1 MNATMSLENVK
12 HYPVMLNQLLSI
24 LTPQHGGTFL
34 DCTFGGGGYSNA
46 ILSYPNTKVIA
57 IDRDK
62 NVSLL
67 AEEIKKKF
75 PKRFKFINDKFSNL
89 DQIKDLKIKPK
100 GIIFDLGFSTNQIK
114 DYKRGFSFNSSGPL
128 DMRMGENETSAFDV
142 VNNFTE
148 ESLALIF
155 KKLGEEKDSK
165 KIAKA
170 IAFKR
175 KRNQIIYTNDLV
187 NIINRVKKNYSHS
200 KTNPATK
207 VFQALRMFINK
218 EVTELIAG
226 LISATKLVEKNGK
239 IIVVSFHSIEDRIIK
254 KYFKTYS
261 NLNPNPSRYVP
272 SEKTNNPKALFFLKS
287 SSALIPDKDEIIK
300 NRASR
305 SAKMRFAIRN
315 ENNFFYPDLL
325 VNDFRDYLSLE
336 ELRL

>member
-1 MNATMSLENVK
+1 
-12 HYPVMLNQLLSI
+12 
-24 LTPQHGGTFL
+24 
-34 DCTFGGGGYSNA
+34 
-46 ILSYPNTKVIA
+46 
-57 IDRDK
+57 
-62 NVSLL
+62 
-67 AEEIKKKF
+67 
-75 PKRFKFINDKFSNL
+75 
-89 DQIKDLKIKPK
+89 
-100 GIIFDLGFSTNQIK
+100 
-114 DYKRGFSFNSSGPL
+114 
-128 DMRMGENETSAFDV
+128 MGKNETSVFDV

-170 IAFKR
+170 IVFKR
-175 KRNQIIYTNDLV
+175 KRNQIIYTNDLA
-187 NIINRVKKNYSHS
+187 NIISRVKKNYLHS

-207 VFQALRMFINK
+207 VFQALRMFVNK

-272 SEKTNNPKALFFLKS
+272 SEKKNKPKALFFLKS

-336 ELRL
+336 GLRL

>member
-1 MNATMSLENVK
+1 MNATMSLEDVK
-12 HYPVMLNQLLSI
+12 HHPVMLNQLISI

-67 AEEIKKKF
+67 AEKIKKKF

-114 DYKRGFSFNSSGPL
+114 DYKRGFSFDSSGPL
-128 DMRMGENETSAFDV
+128 DMRMGKNETSAFDV

-170 IAFKR
+170 IVFKR
-175 KRNQIIYTNDLV
+175 KKNQIICTNDLV
-187 NIINRVKKNYSHS
+187 DIINRVKKNYSHS

-207 VFQALRMFINK
+207 VFQALRMFVNK

-272 SEKTNNPKALFFLKS
+272 SEKKNNSKPLFLLKS
-287 SSALIPDKDEIIK
+287 SSALIPSKDEIIK

-325 VNDFRDYLSLE
+325 INDFRDYLSLE
-336 ELRL
+336 GLRL

>member
-67 AEEIKKKF
+67 AEKVKKKF

-89 DQIKDLKIKPK
+89 DKIKDLKIKPK

-114 DYKRGFSFNSSGPL
+114 DYKRGFSFDSSGPL
-128 DMRMGENETSAFDV
+128 DMRMGKNETSAFDV

-170 IAFKR
+170 IVFKR

-187 NIINRVKKNYSHS
+187 NIISRVKKNYLYS

-207 VFQALRMFINK
+207 VFQALRMFVNK
-218 EVTELIAG
+218 ELTELIVG
-226 LISATKLVEKNGK
+226 LISATRLVEKNGK

-261 NLNPNPSRYVP
+261 NLNPNPSRYIP
-272 SEKTNNPKALFFLKS
+272 SEKKNNPKALFFLKS

-336 ELRL
+336 GLRL

>member
-1 MNATMSLENVK
+1 MNATMSLDVK
-12 HYPVMLNQLLSI
+12 HYPVMLNQILSI

-34 DCTFGGGGYSNA
+34 DCTFGAGGYSSA
-46 ILSYPNTKVIA
+46 ILGYPNTKVVA

-62 NVSLL
+62 NVSSL
-67 AEEIKKKF
+67 AEQIKKKF

-89 DQIKDLKIKPK
+89 DQIKDLKIKPQ
-100 GIIFDLGFSTNQIK
+100 GIIFDLGFSTHQMK
-114 DYKRGFSFNSSGPL
+114 DYTRGFSFDSPAPL
-128 DMRMGENETSAFDV
+128 DMRMGKNATSALDV
-142 VNNFTE
+142 INNFTE

-165 KIAKA
+165 KIAKE
-170 IAFKR
+170 IVFKR
-175 KRNQIIYTNDLV
+175 KNNQIIYANDLAK
-187 NIINRVKKNYSHS
+187 IISQVKKNYFYS

-207 VFQALRMFINK
+207 VFQALRMFVNK
-218 EVTELIAG
+218 EVTELITG
-226 LISATKLVEKNGK
+226 LVAATKLLEKNGK

-272 SEKTNNPKALFFLKS
+272 SEKKNNSKPLFLLKS
-287 SSALIPDKDEIIK
+287 SSALIPSKDEIIK

-315 ENNFFYPDLL
+315 ENNFFHPDLFF
-325 VNDFRDYLSLE
+325 NDFRDYLSLE
-336 ELRL
+336 GLKL

>member
-1 MNATMSLENVK
+1 MNATMSLENAK
-12 HYPVMLNQLLSI
+12 HRPVMLSQLLSI

-67 AEEIKKKF
+67 AEKVKKKF

-114 DYKRGFSFNSSGPL
+114 DYKRGFSFDSSGPL
-128 DMRMGENETSAFDV
+128 DMRMGKNETSAFDV

-187 NIINRVKKNYSHS
+187 DIINRVKKNYSHS

-207 VFQALRMFINK
+207 VFQALRMFVNK

-272 SEKTNNPKALFFLKS
+272 SEKKNNSKTLFFLKS
-287 SSALIPDKDEIIK
+287 NSALIPSKDEIIK

-305 SAKMRFAIRN
+305 SAKMRFAVRN
-315 ENNFFYPDLL
+315 ENNFFYPDLFA
-325 VNDFRDYLSLE
+325 DYFKDYLTLE
-336 ELRL
+336 GLRL

>member
-1 MNATMSLENVK
+1 MNATMSPEDVK
-12 HYPVMLNQLLSI
+12 HHPVMLNQLLSI

-62 NVSLL
+62 NVSPL
-67 AEEIKKKF
+67 AEKIEKKF

-89 DQIKDLKIKPK
+89 DKIRDLKIKPK

-114 DYKRGFSFNSSGPL
+114 DYKRGFSFDSSGPL
-128 DMRMGENETSAFDV
+128 DMRMGKNKISAFDV
-142 VNNFTE
+142 INNFTE
-148 ESLALIF
+148 ESLTLIF

-170 IAFKR
+170 IVFER
-175 KRNQIIYTNDLV
+175 KSNQIVYTNDLV
-187 NIINRVKKNYSHS
+187 NIISRVKKNYFHS

-207 VFQALRMFINK
+207 VFQALRMFVNK
-218 EVTELIAG
+218 EVTELVTG

-261 NLNPNPSRYVP
+261 NLNSNPSRYVP
-272 SEKTNNPKALFFLKS
+272 SEKKNNLKALFFLKS
-287 SSALIPDKDEIIK
+287 SSALIPSKDEIIK

-315 ENNFFYPDLL
+315 ENNFFYPNLV
-325 VNDFRDYLSLE
+325 VNDFKDYLSLE
-336 ELRL
+336 GLKL